1 MRIIDWVGAG
11 LAPREVDLRHF
22 VSNQPEVSE
31 YFLRSYERHAPVQ
44 LDPDALSFCLYHRYF
59 EDFVD
64 GAWFVLTDEVNDEE
78 LNDGLE
84 SVLWDSVYNWRG
96 LEDDDSDMRDRA
108 AHWMRALGNEGFWE

>member
-1 MRIIDWVGAG
+1 M
-11 LAPREVDLRHF
+11 
-22 VSNQPEVSE
+22 
-31 YFLRSYERHAPVQ
+31 Q